1 MAEAIS
7 SRVSIA
13 WTQPFAAA
21 LSLALAFAPAAGCAP
36 KQSAARGK
44 PLASSRQTSNHP
56 APGRPA
62 PAREGAAPPVEAPT
76 LSGDTCDIRLHE
88 LAGPLLEYYVLHQR
102 MPERLEELAPLAE
115 TGTDFQ
121 ITCPVSG
128 QPYVYVP
135 AGLTRQGSARVL
147 LVYDRVPAHKGV
159 RWGLLVSPAEGD
171 QPLSTWVQ
179 PLDEKRFRQ
188 YVPK

>member
-1 MAEAIS
+1 LVA
-7 SRVSIA
+7 
-13 WTQPFAAA
+13 
-21 LSLALAFAPAAGCAP
+21 LALVPAAGCAP
-36 KQSAARGK
+36 KQHTAGGR
-44 PLASSRQTSNHP
+44 PIASSRQTANHP
-56 APGRPA
+56 AAKASA
-62 PAREGAAPPVEAPT
+62 PAKKGAVPPVDAPT

-88 LAGPLLEYYVLHQR
+88 LAGPLLEYYVLNHRLPQ
-102 MPERLEELAPLAE
+102 RLEELAPFAE
-115 TGTDFQ
+115 AGTDFQ
-121 ITCPVSG
+121 LTCPVSG
-128 QPYVYVP
+128 QPYVYAP
-135 AGLTRQGSARVL
+135 AGLTHQGSARVL